1 MVCFIILY
9 AFVIVQSQFDSST
22 VEPTIQLTPA
32 PTRPSFPSNSPST
45 ERTESP
51 TTWPFYYESLGLQEP
66 GKVKVLATVSYVNPN
81 TAVSLCMQLASAF
94 TEDIS
99 YTHCRVTDGNG
110 FFRGYN
116 QTLFVTLEVDNVAHA
131 IQRTTSPGFQNG
143 SFIYFYGA
151 DHRASISNI
160 RIDTSSDITTTDN
173 PYTTEHP
180 EGHACRG
187 DWTTWNAGFSS
198 CETYSKWGHNHN
210 YCHSD
215 SNGGLVAQQVCPQ
228 CGKCDNREDCDQCVK
243 LTATVNNVEYNK
255 DVMCEAIAALLLGRV
270 TYCKKQDCSYG
281 QSWCAEQPE
290 LLLWVTVEVDDV
302 ATAIQSASFPHFQY
316 GIDNPPGTHVSS
328 IYAYSSSGITTAS
341 PGFDITTASPG
352 ADITTTAQE
361 CPLGTFGVGAGMC
374 ACDNDPAMT
383 RYAPIDASY
392 CMSTTYGADITTTA
406 EECPLGTFGVGAG
419 ICACDNDPAMTQYA
433 PIDASYC
440 MSTTY
445 DSTGNPTREPTGLPT
460 RDPTGNPTRDP
471 TGNPTRHPTGNPTRH
486 PTGKP
491 TREPSNIPTTE
502 PTTDP
507 THVVEAMEDE
517 IVFFGDF
524 SSSVADSDV
533 FLREFND
540 YISRAGISEVDAFD
554 VKADSN
560 KVLVRGD
567 PNQIARLK
575 EFISISGINLP
586 SAGSLDPV
594 PTAVHFCERTELSRE
609 TCEQSHCCE
618 WTFHSKT
625 STGSCTSR
633 IGNNICSDE
642 KLNPKAVGTEGST
655 GPSSKFLTVALIL
668 VCVSFLLYCLWQP
681 VADFIKRHQNHFSH
695 RHPMKRVETDIEC
708 SGERSCSTS
717 RITRMNSGSIMRVIE
732 LSQKPPTE

>member
-270 TYCKKQDCSYG
+270 TYCKK
-281 QSWCAEQPE
+281 
-290 LLLWVTVEVDDV
+290 
-302 ATAIQSASFPHFQY
+302 
-316 GIDNPPGTHVSS
+316 
-328 IYAYSSSGITTAS
+328 
-341 PGFDITTASPG
+341 
-352 ADITTTAQE
+352 
-361 CPLGTFGVGAGMC
+361 
-374 ACDNDPAMT
+374 
-383 RYAPIDASY
+383 
-392 CMSTTYGADITTTA
+392 
-406 EECPLGTFGVGAG
+406 
-419 ICACDNDPAMTQYA
+419 
-433 PIDASYC
+433 
-440 MSTTY
+440 
-445 DSTGNPTREPTGLPT
+445 TGLQLW
-460 RDPTGNPTRDP
+460 
-471 TGNPTRHPTGNPTRH
+471 
-486 PTGKP
+486 
-491 TREPSNIPTTE
+491 
-502 PTTDP
+502 
-507 THVVEAMEDE
+507 A
-517 IVFFGDF
+517 
-524 SSSVADSDV
+524 
-533 FLREFND
+533 
-540 YISRAGISEVDAFD
+540 
-554 VKADSN
+554 
-560 KVLVRGD
+560 
-567 PNQIARLK
+567 
-575 EFISISGINLP
+575 
-586 SAGSLDPV
+586 
-594 PTAVHFCERTELSRE
+594 
-609 TCEQSHCCE
+609 
-618 WTFHSKT
+618 
-625 STGSCTSR
+625 
-633 IGNNICSDE
+633 
-642 KLNPKAVGTEGST
+642 
-655 GPSSKFLTVALIL
+655 IL
-668 VCVSFLLYCLWQP
+668 VCGATGA
-681 VADFIKRHQNHFSH
+681 VALGDR
-695 RHPMKRVETDIEC
+695 R
-708 SGERSCSTS
+708 G
-717 RITRMNSGSIMRVIE
+717 
-732 LSQKPPTE
+732 